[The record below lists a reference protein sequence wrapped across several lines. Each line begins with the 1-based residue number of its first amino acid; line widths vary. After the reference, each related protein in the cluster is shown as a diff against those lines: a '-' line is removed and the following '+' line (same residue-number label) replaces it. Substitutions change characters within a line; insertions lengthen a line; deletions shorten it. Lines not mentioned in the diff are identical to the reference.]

1 MRQPRT
7 PSIAQTYVYTP
18 DNDMLQDP
26 WTPLTTRRVSRYVS
40 FVLGLALGTG
50 VAPGVLRLDRAS
62 DSRRR
67 IQAADT

>member
-50 VAPGVLRLDRAS
+50 VAVLFSLLRTWFCA
-62 DSRRR
+62 
-67 IQAADT
+67 

>member
-18 DNDMLQDP
+18 DNDMLQDL
-26 WTPLTTRRVSRYVS
+26 WTPLTTRRASRCVS

-50 VAPGVLRLDRAS
+50 VAVLLSLLSAWFS
-62 DSRRR
+62 
-67 IQAADT
+67 A

>member
-26 WTPLTTRRVSRYVS
+26 WIPLTTRRASRWLS

-50 VAPGVLRLDRAS
+50 VAVLLSLLSAWFS
-62 DSRRR
+62 
-67 IQAADT
+67 A

>member
-26 WTPLTTRRVSRYVS
+26 WTPLTTRRTSRYVS

-50 VAPGVLRLDRAS
+50 VVVLLAQLS
-62 DSRRR
+62 VWLSV
-67 IQAADT
+67 